1 MWALSTMRPPT
12 TDFARKVARA
22 VTSGAAERGL
32 LVCGSGVGASVAANK
47 VPGIRAGL
55 CHDTFS
61 ARQGVEDDAM
71 NVLCLGARVIGPA
84 LAQEVVRA
92 FLAARFSGAERHV
105 RRVGKIK
112 AIEEDAINGVFG
124 RQEGKDMTDNP
135 LKRLREL
142 GQSVWYD
149 YIRRDLITSGRL
161 AKLIREDA
169 LAGMTSTR
177 RFSRRR
183 SPRPRSTTRISRG
196 WGERKSPAEI
206 FEGLKSPT
214 SSPPPTSSAP
224 CSTN

>member
-1 MWALSTMRPPT
+1 VKIAVGSDHAGFALKKELAALCATWGHAVEDVGAFDDSPSDYP
-12 TDFARKVARA
+12 DFARKVALA

-92 FLAARFSGAERHV
+92 FLAARFSGAERHA

-112 AIEEDAINGVFG
+112 AIEEDAANGVFG
-124 RQEGKDMTDNP
+124 RQG
-135 LKRLREL
+135 
-142 GQSVWYD
+142 G
-149 YIRRDLITSGRL
+149 
-161 AKLIREDA
+161 
-169 LAGMTSTR
+169 
-177 RFSRRR
+177 
-183 SPRPRSTTRISRG
+183 
-196 WGERKSPAEI
+196 
-206 FEGLKSPT
+206 
-214 SSPPPTSSAP
+214 
-224 CSTN
+224 

>member
-1 MWALSTMRPPT
+1 MKIVVGSDHAGFAMKTELAALCGAWGHEIEDVGAFDDSPSDYP
-12 TDFARKVARA
+12 DFARKVARA
-22 VTSGAAERGL
+22 VTSGASERGI

-47 VPGIRAGL
+47 VPGIRAAL

-124 RQEGKDMTDNP
+124 RQG
-135 LKRLREL
+135 
-142 GQSVWYD
+142 G
-149 YIRRDLITSGRL
+149 
-161 AKLIREDA
+161 
-169 LAGMTSTR
+169 
-177 RFSRRR
+177 
-183 SPRPRSTTRISRG
+183 
-196 WGERKSPAEI
+196 
-206 FEGLKSPT
+206 
-214 SSPPPTSSAP
+214 
-224 CSTN
+224 